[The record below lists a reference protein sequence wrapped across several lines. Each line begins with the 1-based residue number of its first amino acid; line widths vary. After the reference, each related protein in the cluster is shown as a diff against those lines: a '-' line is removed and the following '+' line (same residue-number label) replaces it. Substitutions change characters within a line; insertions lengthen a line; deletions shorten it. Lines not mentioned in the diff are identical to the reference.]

1 MPTDLTTLTR
11 SEIRYAL
18 YRCRSGGPDKKHKD
32 VLKFFN
38 ADLKAFDMTISEFP
52 DAWDVGIN
60 NPLELV
66 SGHMLIPL
74 KAKITDSLFNEDG
87 TVKE

>member
-18 YRCRSGGPDKKHKD
+18 YRCRSGGPEKKHKD
-32 VLKFFN
+32 VLSFF
-38 ADLKAFDMTISEFP
+38 APDLKSFGMTISTFP
-52 DAWDVGIN
+52 DEWDVGME

-66 SGHMLIPL
+66 SGHLLIPL